1 MPLCQKKTVL
11 PQIDLTTSQRL
22 QLRAAPTQVRALQ
35 VHAVIEE
42 IVQRVIY
49 TFVAQSNAQAGSM
62 GLKQS
67 ATAGVVQNVVFFVL
81 KLVGFGS
88 ALSPR
93 GFETE
98 LTLASVQSLLQ
109 AARAWYTMPHPWA
122 AIMALPTRRSCHCQL
137 LQLRHPMARPCSDNA
152 LFVLQREASLKY

>member
-1 MPLCQKKTVL
+1 ML

-49 TFVAQSNAQAGSM
+49 AFVAQSNAQAGSM

-81 KLVGFGS
+81 KLVGFES

-93 GFETE
+93 GFEME
-98 LTLASVQSLLQ
+98 LTLASIQSLLQ
-109 AARAWYTMPHPWA
+109 HY
-122 AIMALPTRRSCHCQL
+122 
-137 LQLRHPMARPCSDNA
+137 
-152 LFVLQREASLKY
+152 